1 MNIGAERIESF
12 GGLARFTGWGGPT
25 LTDSGGYQVSY
36 WWKSGTHSLEGNER
50 KHRIESPVEKIT
62 DEGVRVR
69 SLVNGDRFWITPES
83 AVEVQAKIGA
93 DIIMAFD
100 QPTFDTDSLENASS
114 SLTRSH
120 AWVERSFG
128 KWRELKS
135 TGAAKP
141 WQELFPIIQG
151 GRHSELRRQ
160 SAEFCLGF
168 DTLGVA
174 IAGESIGIDP
184 MISAQTLDSI
194 RDLVPGAKAL
204 YAMGLG
210 GGPEGFFEAALRGV
224 DMFDNTSPSRMA
236 RCGLALLSP
245 TSGGQTKNRFR
256 SDVTK
261 AQYRD
266 DATPLDA
273 TCSCKCCRLYT
284 RGYLRYLFSIKETVA
299 ARLLTIHNLTF
310 MAALGRAIRTAIG
323 QGTFGNLYESWLG
336 RRCVVSLECNR

>member
-1 MNIGAERIESF
+1 MNQTSESFSDEVSFSVTQSEEYPYLRAGALATAHGLIHTPTYMPVGTYGPVRLLDAEELWACGAEIVLGNALHLHMNIGAERIESF

-135 TGAAKP
+135 NHSGRPSLGAS
-141 WQELFPIIQG
+141 Q
-151 GRHSELRRQ
+151 
-160 SAEFCLGF
+160 
-168 DTLGVA
+168 
-174 IAGESIGIDP
+174 
-184 MISAQTLDSI
+184 
-194 RDLVPGAKAL
+194 
-204 YAMGLG
+204 
-210 GGPEGFFEAALRGV
+210 
-224 DMFDNTSPSRMA
+224 
-236 RCGLALLSP
+236 
-245 TSGGQTKNRFR
+245 
-256 SDVTK
+256 
-261 AQYRD
+261 
-266 DATPLDA
+266 
-273 TCSCKCCRLYT
+273 
-284 RGYLRYLFSIKETVA
+284 
-299 ARLLTIHNLTF
+299 
-310 MAALGRAIRTAIG
+310 AIRRVLSRIRHA
-323 QGTFGNLYESWLG
+323 
-336 RRCVVSLECNR
+336 RRCHCRRIDRNRPDDFCSDSGLNQRSCPRGKSSVRDGAWGWT